1 MSDAVI
7 FKELP
12 ATFPERDKFKKPSIV
27 SSLVFHGLMIVALL
41 LVPMLVHESISEHEL
56 LISLV
61 SPLPPPP
68 GPPVSAPPKAEPA
81 APAAAP
87 KRAVK
92 PVEMPAPEALVMPTE
107 IPKEIARIIEDPIEI
122 PTGVV
127 GGIPGGIPGGAMDS
141 ALSHLLSSSAA
152 MVSAPPPPAP
162 PPPPP
167 PPVVAKASPVR
178 VGGMIREPRLV
189 KIVNPIYPKLAAK
202 ARVVGTVVLE
212 ATLSTDGSVEEIRVV
227 SGHMLLVEAAIEC
240 VRQWKY
246 EPTLLN
252 GTPIPI
258 ILTAKVTFAYRPVS

>member
-12 ATFPERDKFKKPSIV
+12 ATFPEQDKFKKPSII

-56 LISLV
+56 WISLV

-68 GPPVSAPPKAEPA
+68 GPPVSAPPKMEAA
-81 APAAAP
+81 APAAA
-87 KRAVK
+87 KKVVK
-92 PVEMPAPEALVMPTE
+92 SVEMPAPEALVMPTE
-107 IPKEIARIIEDPIEI
+107 IPKDIARIIEEPVEI
-122 PTGVV
+122 PAGIAGGV
-127 GGIPGGIPGGAMDS
+127 PGGVPGGAMS
-141 ALSHLLSSSAA
+141 GALGHLLSSSAA

-167 PPVVAKASPVR
+167 PAVVAKPAPVR
-178 VGGMIREPRLV
+178 VGGLIREPKLV
-189 KIVNPIYPKLAAK
+189 KMVNPVYPVLAAK

-212 ATLSTDGSVEEIRVV
+212 ATLSTEGTVEEIRVV
-227 SGHMLLVEAAIEC
+227 SGHMLLVEAAIDC
-240 VRQWKY
+240 VRQWRY

-252 GTPIPI
+252 GNPIPI